1 MKAKT
6 RKILFESIERG
17 IINGYRRAFKHVDNP
32 SESAIRENIMREITY
47 EIDDN
52 FDFNLESE

>member
-1 MKAKT
+1 MKAKI

-17 IINGYRRAFKHVDNP
+17 VINGYHRAHKHIDNP
-32 SESAIRENIMREITY
+32 SESAIRENIMREVSY

-52 FDFNLESE
+52 FCFEAELE

>member
-1 MKAKT
+1 MKAKV

-17 IINGYRRAFKHVDNP
+17 VINGYHRAHKHTNDP
-32 SESAIRENIMREITY
+32 SESAITENIMREISY

-52 FDFNLESE
+52 FCFDTELE